1 MSNEQ
6 GIGAPKGGRV
16 HWLLWCLP
24 PDFKRA
30 YKLYF
35 NYAYHRYC
43 FYRLE
48 KHEIIDVF
56 IVNRTSA
63 HCWRVMYVNTK
74 TGDFQYF
81 SNKYSRHIAL
91 RMWTAWQINEK
102 KRKRKRRKGRH
113 ITFRKIQVLR
123 NVTAKKQ
130 QYNKKNHRFRQNLAD
145 FVNFCLFSFLNK
157 SQNQIP
163 KFLYKS

>member
-1 MSNEQ
+1 MQWLCFATKKSKTMSNEQ

-24 PDFKRA
+24 PDFKRV

-102 KRKRKRRKGRH
+102 KRKE
-113 ITFRKIQVLR
+113 
-123 NVTAKKQ
+123 
-130 QYNKKNHRFRQNLAD
+130 AD
-145 FVNFCLFSFLNK
+145 EREDR
-157 SQNQIP
+157 
-163 KFLYKS
+163 